1 MLFTLPYR
9 LIPVALCGLAVS
21 SVWGADPVDFEKQIR
36 PILVEHCQS
45 CHGSKKQQASLRLDT
60 RDHAFKGGESGA
72 VIVPGKP
79 ADSLLHSVLL
89 ADAQKRMPPKAPLTE
104 LQIGLIR
111 EWLAQGAKWPRE
123 TGGLAL
129 KSGELWSL
137 RPPRY
142 PSPPKVDAKQE
153 IKDPIDAFILDR
165 IAKAGLEPAPIAD
178 KRTLYR
184 RAAFVL
190 TGLPP
195 TPEKVEAF
203 LKDGRPDAW
212 QWALDEMFEGPSHP
226 ERWARHW
233 MDVSRYSDTKGY
245 VFFQDGQYPWSW
257 AFRDWVVRAFR
268 EDRRFDGFVRAQI
281 AADRLQELG
290 RGPVEDLP
298 ALGFL
303 ALGGQFMNNP
313 HDIIDDRIDVVS
325 RGLLGLTVTC
335 ARCHDHKFDP
345 VSMADYYSLY
355 SIFANST
362 DPEVPPLFGA
372 PPATPEYE
380 AFRKELVAREQK
392 LEVLI
397 RDKHAQTLT
406 AARDRLAEHLIALQ
420 NLRGK
425 PAQDDFMLLSDP
437 NEPNPTLLKRWRVW
451 LDSTPSKT
459 DPVWGLW
466 WRIEG
471 LPSEGFGSSLAG
483 LLEKAAQISEP
494 ASRVSKDLI
503 ASLVAAKPKNHAEAA
518 KVFAGVVSKQLDT
531 RNPNLPWNTPKN
543 VFSDLELFPDRASQA
558 VLQDLRKKVEQ
569 WRIEGKGAPPRAH
582 ALVDVADPKVGRL
595 FLRGN
600 PVRPGNEVPRV
611 VPSSL
616 GRGAPIPSGSGRLE
630 LADTIT
636 HPDHPLLARVWV
648 NRVWQICFGEAL
660 VRTPGDF
667 GSRGELAT
675 HPELLDYLA
684 RSFIEDGWSTRR
696 LIRRILNSATWARS
710 GQVPAGAMDKDPE
723 NRLWTHRPPRRSDF
737 ESLRDSMLAV
747 SGRLDPTVGGPSSKD
762 MDSTRRTLY
771 LHIDRLQ
778 VPSLLRNFDFPSPDA
793 TSSRRDQTT
802 TPLQALWVMNH
813 PFGIVCADGLA
824 KKAGDPAKP
833 DLWIG
838 ALYKIA
844 LQRAPEGPEI
854 SSLKEF
860 LAKQG
865 ADGPTRAAQ
874 AILASNEFSFVD

>member
-1 MLFTLPYR
+1 M
-9 LIPVALCGLAVS
+9 VS
-21 SVWGADPVDFEKQIR
+21 TPCHRWILYVLWVFLVPPVWGADQIDFEKHIR
-36 PILVEHCQS
+36 PILVEHCLG
-45 CHGSKKQQASLRLDT
+45 CHGPKKQQASLRLDL
-60 RDHAFKGGESGA
+60 REYAFKGSESGP

-79 ADSLLHSVLL
+79 GDSLLHKVLL
-89 ADAQKRMPPKAPLTE
+89 PDAEKRMPPKAPLS
-104 LQIGLIR
+104 GLEIDRIR
-111 EWLAQGAKWPRE
+111 EWLAQGAHWPTE
-123 TGGLAL
+123 TAVAAAKTGD
-129 KSGELWSL
+129 LWSL
-137 RPPRY
+137 KSPLAQIPPR
-142 PSPPKVDAKQE
+142 VDPKQE

-165 IAKAGLEPAPIAD
+165 IAKAGLTPAPIAD

-184 RAAFVL
+184 RASFVL

-195 TPEKVEAF
+195 APEKLEAF
-203 LKDGRPDAW
+203 LKDTRPDSW
-212 QWALDEMFEGPSHP
+212 QWALDEMFEGPAHP

-257 AFRDWVVRAFR
+257 AYRDWLVRAFR

-281 AADRLQELG
+281 AADRLLDKG

-298 ALGFL
+298 AMGFL
-303 ALGGQFMNNP
+303 ALGGQFMNNA

-355 SIFANST
+355 SIFANSA

-380 AFRKELVAREQK
+380 AFRKELAGREQK
-392 LEVLI
+392 LEGLI
-397 RDKHAQTLT
+397 RDKHTQTLA
-406 AARDRLAEHLIALQ
+406 AARDRLGEHLIALQ
-420 NLRGK
+420 TLRGK
-425 PAQDDFMLLSDP
+425 PSQDEFMLLSDP

-451 LDSTPSKT
+451 LDSPSSKA
-459 DPVWGLW
+459 DPLWGFW
-466 WRIEG
+466 WGIEG
-471 LPSEGFGSSLAG
+471 LPVDGFSSRL
-483 LLEKAAQISEP
+483 AQILTES
-494 ASRVSKDLI
+494 ATRVPKDVIKALE
-503 ASLVAAKPKNHAEAA
+503 SAKPKNHAEAA
-518 KVFAGVVSKQLDT
+518 RAFASVVSKNLDT
-531 RNPNLPWNTPKN
+531 KDPTLPWNTPKS

-582 ALVDVADPKVGRL
+582 ALVDVADPKAGRL
-595 FLRGN
+595 FIRGN
-600 PVRPGNEVPRV
+600 PVRPGDVVPRV
-611 VPSSL
+611 VPASL

-630 LADTIT
+630 LADSIT

-648 NRVWQICFGEAL
+648 NRVWQICFGEGL

-684 RSFIEDGWSTRR
+684 RTFIEDGWSTRR
-696 LIRRILNSATWARS
+696 LLRRILNSSTWARS
-710 GQVPAGAMDKDPE
+710 GLIPAGAMEKDPE
-723 NRLWTHRPPRRSDF
+723 NRLWTHRPARRNDF

-747 SGRLDPTVGGPSSKD
+747 SGRLDTTVGGPSSRD
-762 MDSTRRTLY
+762 MDAPRRTLY

-778 VPSLLRNFDFPSPDA
+778 VPALLRNFDFPSPDA
-793 TSSRRDQTT
+793 TSPRRDQTT
-802 TPLQALWVMNH
+802 TPLQALWLMNH
-813 PFGIVCADGLA
+813 PFGMACAEALA
-824 KKAGDPAKP
+824 KKAGDPSKP
-833 DLWIG
+833 DAWI
-838 ALYKIA
+838 AAMYRFA
-844 LQRAPEGPEI
+844 LQRVPEGQEV

-860 LAKQG
+860 LGRQG
-865 ADGPTRAAQ
+865 ADGAIRAAQ
-874 AILASNEFSFVD
+874 AMLASNEFSFVD